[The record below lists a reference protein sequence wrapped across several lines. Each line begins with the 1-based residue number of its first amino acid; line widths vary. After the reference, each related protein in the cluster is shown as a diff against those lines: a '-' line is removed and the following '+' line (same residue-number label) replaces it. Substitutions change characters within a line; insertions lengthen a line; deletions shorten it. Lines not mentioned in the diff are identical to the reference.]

1 MTRRAGRASVTCYP
15 PAASGRVSGR
25 EPPRPPDSEAWSR
38 GSDPGPLAA
47 HMPCGVGHA
56 APPPSA
62 SFSPGRAGQHPP
74 RSPRPGA
81 QWTMPTSELVL
92 IHLPDGCGG
101 AEACPHAAPP
111 GRRQGRRADHPL
123 SPQSRGLQQAGQLR
137 RGGAGL
143 RARHL
148 HRPGLQQSLRPD
160 GVSGPRPRRPA
171 ALVQHV
177 LPLGIAGRVSHPG
190 ANSATPAGHPAIWS
204 DPETRF
210 PGWAQTPEVQ
220 GSAPQARPAP
230 TSDTS
235 HKPGSAPVLLT
246 TQP

>member
-1 MTRRAGRASVTCYP
+1 
-15 PAASGRVSGR
+15 
-25 EPPRPPDSEAWSR
+25 
-38 GSDPGPLAA
+38 
-47 HMPCGVGHA
+47 MPCGVGHA

-111 GRRQGRRADHPL
+111 GRRQGRRADHRL

-171 ALVQHV
+171 ASSSTFFLS
-177 LPLGIAGRVSHPG
+177 GSRGG
-190 ANSATPAGHPAIWS
+190 
-204 DPETRF
+204 F
-210 PGWAQTPEVQ
+210 PTPEPTPRRRQ
-220 GSAPQARPAP
+220 GIQQFGLTPRPASRGGRRPQRFRAQPRRPAP
-230 TSDTS
+230 PPLPTPVTS
-235 HKPGSAPVLLT
+235 PGRHLCS
-246 TQP
+246 

>member
-111 GRRQGRRADHPL
+111 GRRQGRRANHRL

-171 ALVQHV
+171 ASSSTFFLS
-177 LPLGIAGRVSHPG
+177 GSRGG
-190 ANSATPAGHPAIWS
+190 
-204 DPETRF
+204 F
-210 PGWAQTPEVQ
+210 PTPEPTPRRRQ
-220 GSAPQARPAP
+220 GIQQFGLTPRPASRGGRRPQRFRAQPRRPAP
-230 TSDTS
+230 PPLPTPVTS
-235 HKPGSAPVLLT
+235 PGRHLCS
-246 TQP
+246 